1 MPTIVGT
8 NKEIGETLATYLMLS
23 VKAESDV
30 EEVIT
35 VMLLTVLLNMQRS
48 G

>member
-8 NKEIGETLATYLMLS
+8 NQEIGEILATYLMLS
-23 VKAESDV
+23 VKSESDV

>member
-8 NKEIGETLATYLMLS
+8 NKEIGEILATYLMLS

-30 EEVIT
+30 EEVIA
-35 VMLLTVLLNMQRS
+35 VMLLTILLNMQTR

>member
-8 NKEIGETLATYLMLS
+8 NTEIGETLATYLMLS
-23 VKAESDV
+23 VKSESDV
-30 EEVIT
+30 EEVVT
-35 VMLLTVLLNMQRS
+35 SMLVTVLLNMQRS